1 MPSCH
6 AAGNVEQWPGAARVN
21 LTCTKGDCFL
31 RFYKNLLHPLIH
43 PTNQPNL
50 SLSHTHKHIY
60 RLLPPTSSRW
70 VRLVNHHQRN
80 ISVVTVHAGL
90 KTRVRRAEDGGG
102 GISER
107 AIRNKKERKRKRTKE
122 RMKMGLISPARWLP
136 PPPPRAATRTPSS
149 KHSEACRAHSL
160 SVARG
165 DTRARAHT
173 RRAPRCSSKGAFPP
187 IPCQVN
193 AKLNVSC
200 HCCVL
205 FRLPTTVLRITVPSC
220 FRHPPST
227 LFFQNDT
234 FFSPSVL
241 FPWFLALIPA
251 PCTHLSIFILSCFL
265 PPTPVHAHRCI
276 CSFTRGDND
285 CLCKE
290 GGGGT
295 KESSFCAHMALLGRV
310 CLSETAVKVH
320 ADWRK
325 LPCSDPDTTTGL
337 VLRPI
342 VVLD

>member
-1 MPSCH
+1 M
-6 AAGNVEQWPGAARVN
+6 
-21 LTCTKGDCFL
+21 
-31 RFYKNLLHPLIH
+31 
-43 PTNQPNL
+43 
-50 SLSHTHKHIY
+50 
-60 RLLPPTSSRW
+60 
-70 VRLVNHHQRN
+70 
-80 ISVVTVHAGL
+80 VTVHAGL

-107 AIRNKKERKRKRTKE
+107 AIRNKKEREKEQKKE
-122 RMKMGLISPARWLP
+122 RKWDSFLPLADSPHLLPEPLRGLRHQNTAR
-136 PPPPRAATRTPSS
+136 RAALT
-149 KHSEACRAHSL
+149 HSQWLVE
-160 SVARG
+160 
-165 DTRARAHT
+165 TRARTHT

-265 PPTPVHAHRCI
+265 PPYPRAC
-276 CSFTRGDND
+276 
-285 CLCKE
+285 
-290 GGGGT
+290 
-295 KESSFCAHMALLGRV
+295 
-310 CLSETAVKVH
+310 
-320 ADWRK
+320 
-325 LPCSDPDTTTGL
+325 P
-337 VLRPI
+337 
-342 VVLD
+342 